1 MLESAAG
8 STAEQ
13 TPAEEDDVALQ
24 TRSDKGNSPQQT
36 LSEKEPASSQPGAVE
51 TPSDDE
57 RFPSLHQA
65 ANTIQQKGYRPT
77 WYQNRSRLSGRQQPL
92 SPLPMSALVPAFPSS
107 LTASYAAVAG
117 LPTKRCQP
125 AATTHFQAL
134 GSTGIG
140 NANRQQDNPARPEQT
155 VRTPPV
161 TGEPAFLLNVEPP
174 ESSQPTTEDP
184 VVEPPVQPESSKPAA
199 ENPAPEQPRQ
209 TMPEE
214 EYTLGDDPLG
224 NITNKA
230 TSVKKSLNVDSP
242 SFTPAQLQPGGKKS
256 SFSSQAANAVPF
268 TPKAAP
274 NGTLIFP
281 RPVFPITGR
290 SSRVSSTALAQEA
303 ESSIFNPATIRE
315 FTPQSQNYELGTPAA
330 TNGGSAETTGYPDP
344 FNLSTMTQSLAPSQF
359 NPYAE
364 EHSMAGASAP
374 FYTAQAAYQAPAQ
387 PLQYHQYAPVGPH
400 RSDMASYQRQ
410 AHDFFIPTE
419 IREDMQKKSEA
430 TRQVLPSM
438 HLPTVAQYHTLVPLD
453 VRTSGGS
460 IRECKSWTYKAVSK
474 KTGNTYCLRRLTNVQ
489 SVTRESVTVIA
500 RWKRINC
507 ANVVSVIECFTSRDF
522 SDMSLIFVHNY
533 HPLSKTLAEHHFPST
548 TQNSRFPRT
557 TTVAEN
563 VLWSYICQFCNALKA
578 IHAEGLAARCIEL
591 SKVILTDKN
600 RIRLSACAIVD
611 VLEYES
617 KRPI

>member
-1 MLESAAG
+1 MA
-8 STAEQ
+8 
-13 TPAEEDDVALQ
+13 
-24 TRSDKGNSPQQT
+24 
-36 LSEKEPASSQPGAVE
+36 
-51 TPSDDE
+51 
-57 RFPSLHQA
+57 
-65 ANTIQQKGYRPT
+65 
-77 WYQNRSRLSGRQQPL
+77 
-92 SPLPMSALVPAFPSS
+92 
-107 LTASYAAVAG
+107 
-117 LPTKRCQP
+117 
-125 AATTHFQAL
+125 
-134 GSTGIG
+134 
-140 NANRQQDNPARPEQT
+140 
-155 VRTPPV
+155 
-161 TGEPAFLLNVEPP
+161 
-174 ESSQPTTEDP
+174 
-184 VVEPPVQPESSKPAA
+184 
-199 ENPAPEQPRQ
+199 
-209 TMPEE
+209 
-214 EYTLGDDPLG
+214 
-224 NITNKA
+224 
-230 TSVKKSLNVDSP
+230 
-242 SFTPAQLQPGGKKS
+242 
-256 SFSSQAANAVPF
+256 
-268 TPKAAP
+268 
-274 NGTLIFP
+274 
-281 RPVFPITGR
+281 R

-303 ESSIFNPATIRE
+303 ENSIFNPATIRE

-330 TNGGSAETTGYPDP
+330 TNGGSAETGFHDP
-344 FNLSTMTQSLAPSQF
+344 FGMSTMTQSLATSQF

-364 EHSMAGASAP
+364 EHGMTGASTP
-374 FYTAQAAYQAPAQ
+374 FYSAQAAYQAPAQ

-419 IREDMQKKSEA
+419 IREDMQKKLEA

-453 VRTSGGS
+453 VRTSGGT
-460 IRECKSWTYKAVSK
+460 IRDCKSWTYKAVSK

-600 RIRLSACAIVD
+600 RLRLSACAILD

-617 KRPI
+617 KRPILDLQQDDFVNVGRVILSIGTNTQTVVNLQTSMEQFKRLYSPELSERVVWLLTKPHNQTQAAQKTAVDLASGIAHHVLDSMDCAMQKDDETTSHLFRELENGRVARLLMKLGTINERPEFENDPSWAENGERYQLKLFRDYVFHQVDGNGNPVVNLAHMLSCLNKLDAGTDERIYLASRDNQTCMLVTYKELKKQVASAFGELLKYGQSSNNNKGQQQPPPSRGGY